1 MRKIIDIIRTETRG
15 ELFAKVESVTSAD
28 IADLTFDTWV
38 TVTIR
43 HEPTRAVL
51 VEKSSECYDAKSC
64 EAEIL
69 VKEEFK
75 EILEEAYSEA
85 TKVLQTIRG
94 THIVAESDNKHTVNQ
109 SRPWSIAPE
118 SNIADILIKRV
129 DTAMLD
135 VQREIVD
142 KLAIRAYDMDVIGLI
157 ERDQLLGL
165 CDMLSDMVIK

>member
-1 MRKIIDIIRTETRG
+1 MKETRKVIDTEKRG
-15 ELFAKVESVTSAD
+15 ELFATVESISKPD
-28 IADLTFDTWV
+28 FEDCSFDTWV
-38 TVTIR
+38 EVKIR
-43 HEPTRAVL
+43 HAPTNTVL
-51 VEKSSECYDAKSC
+51 HTERSAMYTSNTCDSDHLLHKGYK
-64 EAEIL
+64 IT
-69 VKEEFK
+69 
-75 EILEEAYSEA
+75 LEEAFTFA
-85 TKVLQTIRG
+85 AVALRAIRG
-94 THIVAESDNKHTVNQ
+94 KHIVAESDNKHTANQ

-165 CDMLSDMVIK
+165 CDMLSDMIVK